1 MDWETVLSIGGP
13 KIQARM
19 QLAESAFKELRSH
32 RIADRLKMGAYQVV
46 SGSAERTRVST
57 YSGNNPLEV
66 PNELLRVLPSFDGRP
81 LDQVLSDIAE
91 QGFELDTRLIRR
103 LMDFQLLVPSEHE
116 EPATEDPSAG

>member
-1 MDWETVLSIGGP
+1 
-13 KIQARM
+13 
-19 QLAESAFKELRSH
+19 
-32 RIADRLKMGAYQVV
+32 
-46 SGSAERTRVST
+46 
-57 YSGNNPLEV
+57 
-66 PNELLRVLPSFDGRP
+66 